1 MAAFKTKDLLA
12 LPNKERR
19 LLAKKLWKSLDEH
32 NSFVTEDKETL
43 KELEK
48 RWQMIMEGK
57 VKTLTPS
64 EFWMSIEKHRSQKK

>member
-1 MAAFKTKDLLA
+1 MAAYKTKDLLA
-12 LPNKERR
+12 LP
-19 LLAKKLWKSLDEH
+19 H
-32 NSFVTEDKETL
+32 NSFVTEDKETI

-64 EFWMSIEKHRSQKK
+64 EFWMRIEKHRSQKK